1 MFTGHTQHATT
12 PKILQD
18 APVQATASQEAA
30 QLPDD
35 TQPDSVM
42 AEAGSGAPTAVEAD
56 APASTNDVL
65 LDTIATESAPEAS
78 QVSLYVLSATR
89 CLLAVLSKLDAAGGS
104 CWRFSCCSS
113 NREQ

>member
-1 MFTGHTQHATT
+1 M
-12 PKILQD
+12 
-18 APVQATASQEAA
+18 
-30 QLPDD
+30 PDD
-35 TQPDSVM
+35 TQPDSLM

-56 APASTNDVL
+56 APASTNDVP

-89 CLLAVLSKLDAAGGS
+89 CLLAVLSKLNAAGGS